1 MRDSI
6 RQRLYRAHALA
17 TATPRER
24 LVLRT
29 VRALRETTRA
39 GLIQET
45 GLSGTA
51 VFRATNDLAERG
63 LIEIGAP
70 VVSGRGQPSNAIRLR
85 TDALAALGVSVMTDH
100 AEAVLMDFSGT
111 VRASAS
117 VGVPGMERDAV
128 AARIARFLDRTL
140 RQLDLPRAAVIGGG
154 LAIAGYFV
162 PGRNAV
168 NPAAEL
174 DDWALTDLAAALEA
188 SLDLP
193 FEVENIANAAAVG
206 EHLLGVG
213 RWSGSFAYLNFA
225 HGFGA
230 GLIAGG
236 APLRGACGNAGEVA
250 GLLDLAG
257 LPSPSL
263 GSLRQHLA
271 SCGVATEGI
280 VDLAQ
285 RFRPDWPGVE
295 DWIAAHGPS
304 VSFVANALRY
314 VLDLDAVVLG
324 GLIPASLA
332 DRLIGE
338 VRWLDESRPP
348 RRGFGW
354 QTPRLVRAEVV
365 DRAAA
370 TGVAALLLSRDY
382 FDEPGAGNGSNVSP

>member
-70 VVSGRGQPSNAIRLR
+70 VVSGRGQPSNAVRLR
-85 TDALAALGVSVMTDH
+85 ADALAALGVSVMTDH

-111 VRASAS
+111 VRASAT
-117 VGVPGMERDAV
+117 VGVPGMQRDAV

-140 RQLDLPRAAVIGGG
+140 RQLELPRAAVIGGG

-213 RWSGSFAYLNFA
+213 RWAGSFAYLNFA

-236 APLRGACGNAGEVA
+236 APLRGARGNAGEVA

-263 GSLRQHLA
+263 GRLRQHLA
-271 SCGVATEGI
+271 MCGVATEGI

-295 DWIAAHGPS
+295 DWIATHGPS

-324 GLIPASLA
+324 GLVPASLA

-348 RRGFGW
+348 RRGVGW

-382 FDEPGAGNGSNVSP
+382 FDERGAGHGSNVSP